1 MICADFIVI
10 NITMRE
16 CQIAP
21 SITNREDPLTEKYL
35 KDISKQPL
43 LNTEEEIE
51 AFMQIRLLTKEIP
64 DLNNI
69 IADLN
74 EKYRG
79 LTPEDDKL
87 KKDYDKCIK
96 KTQDDIKSKEEEIKN
111 NVDKLVKANL
121 RFVVSVAKQYNHYQ
135 SKGIKLQDLISEW
148 NLWLAKAIVRFD
160 ETRWFKLISYAV
172 WWIRQAILQYIAENS
187 SPIKLPMNR
196 VAYNNKYNKAV
207 DAYVKKHWHKPSDY
221 DLMEALNTD
230 KEWLDKYREGRIKML
245 SWDAPWFENDEDE
258 STVFERLRNDIKM
271 PDEEL
276 EIKDMQHAVRKALL
290 TTLNLGKI
298 SKKQY
303 DIVTKYFGLETWKEK
318 TFEEIAEEMDLS
330 RERVRQL
337 CYKAL
342 EKLRKVHSWKLLEA
356 LYKSL

>member
-1 MICADFIVI
+1 
-10 NITMRE
+10 MRE
-16 CQIAP
+16 LQIAP

-35 KDISKQPL
+35 KDISKEPL
-43 LNTEEEIE
+43 LNTKEEVE

-160 ETRWFKLISYAV
+160 ETRWFKLISYAI

-196 VAYNNKYNKAV
+196 VADHNKYKKAV
-207 DAYVKKHWHKPSDY
+207 DKYVKEHWHIPSDY
-221 DLMEALNTD
+221 DLMEALDTD

-258 STVFERLRNDIKM
+258 TTIFERLSSDTIM
-271 PDEEL
+271 PDEIL
-276 EIKDMQHAVRKALL
+276 EMEDMQHTVRNELKK
-290 TTLNLGKI
+290 TLDQRKI
-298 SKKQY
+298 SENQY
-303 DIVTKYFGLETWKEK
+303 QILMKHFGLETWKEK
-318 TFEEIAEEMDLS
+318 SLEQVAEELDLS

-337 CYKAL
+337 RDRAL
-342 EKLRKVHSWKLLEA
+342 RKLRILYTWKELQDLL
-356 LYKSL
+356 S